1 MKGKSLS
8 RVRLFTTPLTAAHQ
22 APLSMGLSKQDYWSG
37 LPFLLRYYAY
47 TNNKYIVLLTS
58 SLYSSVLNYANVWV
72 TQK

>member
-37 LPFLLRYYAY
+37 LPFLLLYYAY